1 MAQAP
6 RISLEQW
13 QALAAVVEA
22 GSYARAAEAL
32 HKSQSS
38 VTYAVQT
45 IERLLSIKLFDL
57 RGRKAVLTETGRLLY
72 LRGRGLVDDASAL
85 EHSARALSAGWEAE
99 VRLAVETI
107 FPMWLLLRCIDA
119 FGAESPH
126 THIELTESVIGGAP
140 EAIAQGAVDL
150 AITARV
156 PDGFLG
162 DPLMRVRFIAAAH
175 PDHALHRLARPL
187 TLRDLRAHR
196 HLVVRDSGAQRDK
209 SKVSV
214 DAAQRW
220 VVSGMSTSIEAARS
234 GMGFAWFPEERI
246 RQELAQGFLKPLPMR
261 AGAERF
267 AELYLVIPDR
277 DLAGPGTRRLADII
291 VGAVAETCPEA
302 ARTGAGGSKRPAA
315 SGTVKADVS

>member
-1 MAQAP
+1 MTQAP

-13 QALAAVVEA
+13 QALAAVVET
-22 GSYARAAEAL
+22 GSYARAAETL

-72 LRGRGLVDDASAL
+72 LRGRSLVDDASSL

-99 VRLAVETI
+99 VRLTVETI
-107 FPMWLLLRCIDA
+107 FPMWLLLRCLDA

-140 EAIAQGAVDL
+140 EAIAAGNVDL
-150 AITARV
+150 AISARV

-175 PDHALHRLARPL
+175 PDHALHRLGRRL
-187 TLRDLRAHR
+187 SLRDLRAHR
-196 HLVVRDSGAQRDK
+196 HLVVRDSGLQRDK

-220 VVSGMSTSIEAARS
+220 TVSDMATSIEAARS
-234 GMGFAWFPEERI
+234 GLGFAWFPEERI
-246 RQELAQGFLKPLPMR
+246 RHELDQGSLKPLPLR

-291 VGAVAETCPEA
+291 VKAVAETCPEA
-302 ARTGAGGSKRPAA
+302 TRFGVVDPTDKRRDIIGDA
-315 SGTVKADVS
+315 

>member
-1 MAQAP
+1 MTQAP
-6 RISLEQW
+6 RISLDQW
-13 QALAAVVEA
+13 QALAAVVET
-22 GSYARAAEAL
+22 GSYARAADTL

-45 IERLLSIKLFDL
+45 IERLLGIKLFDL

-72 LRGRGLVDDASAL
+72 LRGRALVDDASVL
-85 EHSARALSAGWEAE
+85 EHAARALSAGWEAE

-107 FPMWLLLRCIDA
+107 FPMWLLLRSLDA
-119 FGAESPH
+119 FGRESPH

-140 EAIAQGAVDL
+140 EAITAGAVDL

-156 PDGFLG
+156 PDGVLG
-162 DPLMRVRFIAAAH
+162 DPLMRVRFVAAAH
-175 PDHALHRLARPL
+175 PEHALHRLGRRLA
-187 TLRDLRAHR
+187 LRDLRAHR

-220 VVSGMSTSIEAARS
+220 TVSDMATSIEAARA

-246 RQELAQGFLKPLPMR
+246 RQELEQGALKPLPLR
-261 AGAERF
+261 AGVERF

-277 DLAGPGTRRLADII
+277 DLAGPGTRRLAEII
-291 VGAVAETCPEA
+291 VNAVAEHCPQA
-302 ARTGAGGSKRPAA
+302 ARVERSPAA
-315 SGTVKADVS
+315 V